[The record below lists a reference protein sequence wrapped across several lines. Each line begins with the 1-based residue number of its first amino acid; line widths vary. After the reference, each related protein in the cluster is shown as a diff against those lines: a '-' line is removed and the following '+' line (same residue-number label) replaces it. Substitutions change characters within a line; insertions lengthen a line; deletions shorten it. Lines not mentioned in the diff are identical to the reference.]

1 VTARLRS
8 LITLA
13 VLGVLL
19 LAGAAW
25 GYTQVTKP
33 LPGKVELPA
42 CVDTDYAAGEDVG
55 PGDVTVSILNASG
68 REGLAGRTLQL
79 FEDAGFP
86 AGQISNAPEGTQV
99 ARAEIWVTSRDNP
112 AIPLVRSRVGKA
124 PIREMATVP
133 TLGITVVVGDGFEQL
148 KDGLPTVT
156 LEADATLC
164 SPPTQ

>member
-8 LITLA
+8 LVTLS

-42 CVDTDYAAGEDVG
+42 CVDTEYAAGEDLT
-55 PGDVTVSILNASG
+55 PGNVTVSILNASS

-86 AGQISNAPEGTQV
+86 AGQVSNAPDGTDV
-99 ARAEIWVTSRDNP
+99 ARAEIWVTSRDDP

-124 PIREMATVP
+124 PIREMDTVP
-133 TLGITVVVGDGFEQL
+133 TVGITVVVGNQFEEL
-148 KDGLPTVT
+148 KEGRPSVT
-156 LEADATLC
+156 LDEDATIC
-164 SPPTQ
+164 SPPAE